1 MTDIRIVSALLEEGR
16 HSPSI
21 DETEG
26 GLGRHVPADRRIA
39 GIVPLK
45 VIPPDNRT
53 RVTSTDEW
61 PYCTF
66 GKLDLVFPK
75 GGAGGSGVLVGSNI
89 VLTAGHC
96 AYDQKLGG
104 WVRGARF
111 TPGKNETAAP
121 FGFSDA
127 LKAHSTAGWVERG
140 NPDYDIAAFVLKE
153 NFGISVGSIN
163 IDILNDDLFKKAV
176 FAVTGYPGDKGGLQM
191 WTHAEKIKTV
201 TLSKLFYEIDTES
214 GQSGAPLWNPETQGL
229 AGIHTTGGSSENGA
243 VRLNAEKSSW
253 LKGVMSS

>member
-1 MTDIRIVSALLEEGR
+1 MTDIRVVSTFLEEGR
-16 HSPSI
+16 HSDDVGQTGMS
-21 DETEG
+21 
-26 GLGRHVPADRRIA
+26 LGRNVPEDRPVA
-39 GIVPLK
+39 GKVPLK

-53 RVTSTDEW
+53 RVTGTDEW

-75 GGAGGSGVLVGSNI
+75 GGASGSGVLVGSNV

-96 AYDQKLGG
+96 AFDQKLGG

-121 FGFSDA
+121 FGFCDA

-163 IDILNDDLFKKAV
+163 IDILSDDQLKKV
-176 FAVTGYPGDKGGLQM
+176 TLAVTGYPGDKGGLQM

-201 TLSKLFYEIDTES
+201 TPSKLFYEIDTES
-214 GQSGAPLWNPETQGL
+214 GQSGAPLWNPDTQGL

-243 VRLNAEKSSW
+243 VRLNAEKSGW
-253 LKGVMSS
+253 LKDVMSA